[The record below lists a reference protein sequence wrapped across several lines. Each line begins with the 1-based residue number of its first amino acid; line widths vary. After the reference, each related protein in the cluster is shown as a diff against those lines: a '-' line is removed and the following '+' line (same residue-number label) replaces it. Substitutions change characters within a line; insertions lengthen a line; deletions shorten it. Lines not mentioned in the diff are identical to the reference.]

1 MHVKLN
7 AYQGL
12 ASCVKRKICLFERS
26 PIVAFRRFHAAK
38 AEVIRAGR
46 AGIDFSLTAC
56 AHDVALTVC
65 SLQRGEPPR
74 CTGFF
79 SLGPLRKMSQ
89 MSKHRVH
96 NIKFRTR

>member
-12 ASCVKRKICLFERS
+12 ASCVKRKFSL
-26 PIVAFRRFHAAK
+26 IVAFRRFHAAK

-46 AGIDFSLTAC
+46 AGIDFALTAC

-65 SLQRGEPPR
+65 SLQRDEPPR

-79 SLGPLRKMSQ
+79 SLGP
-89 MSKHRVH
+89 
-96 NIKFRTR
+96 FRNEQLP